1 MSARS
6 VIATVLLVGGVG
18 LQTVACVGLVAM
30 RSSYDRLHYPAPA
43 AFGTLL
49 VAIAVVVQESFSL
62 IGDKA
67 LVSGLFLTVAGP
79 VLVHATAR
87 TARVRQFGEWR
98 IQAEESVEVEQ
109 R

>member
-18 LQTVACVGLVAM
+18 LQAVACLGLVAM
-30 RSSYDRLHYPAPA
+30 RDSYDRLHYPAPA
-43 AFGTLL
+43 AFGALL
-49 VAIAVVVQESFSL
+49 VALAVVVQESFSL

-67 LVSGLFLTVAGP
+67 LVSGLFLTITGP

-87 TARVRQFGEWR
+87 MARVRQYGEWR
-98 IQAEESVEVEQ
+98 IQADEPVEVQE